1 MNYKSGLSGKQP
13 VTVPTYCVAKSKQ
26 GSSERFPAPYFHST
40 HSSTSHPRRNH
51 QHLRMT
57 LSPSA
62 ALSILIPINIENKDI
77 APGSPDSV
85 CSADIQS
92 DDENDRE
99 VAEKRLSRYFP
110 ETPVSVGAII
120 KPQFSCPDFAMGT
133 ARGMKGRM
141 KEAPPAVPSI
151 PAIHV
156 RKTEDAVETSPTGD
170 HTSPSPRQRV
180 RPMNSFVQLDSV
192 KRGWKD
198 SFDEQKLA
206 PRKRHGIFMG
216 RLQR

>member
-1 MNYKSGLSGKQP
+1 
-13 VTVPTYCVAKSKQ
+13 
-26 GSSERFPAPYFHST
+26 
-40 HSSTSHPRRNH
+40 
-51 QHLRMT
+51 MT

-62 ALSILIPINIENKDI
+62 ALSILIPINLDNNNKDI
-77 APGSPDSV
+77 TPGSPDSI
-85 CSADIQS
+85 CSVDIQS

-141 KEAPPAVPSI
+141 KETPLAVPSI
-151 PAIHV
+151 PSVHV
-156 RKTEDAVETSPTGD
+156 RKQEERVEISPMGD
-170 HTSPSPRQRV
+170 NTSPSPQQRV
-180 RPMNSFVQLDSV
+180 RPMNSFVNLDSV
-192 KRGWKD
+192 KRGWEDTFGEK
-198 SFDEQKLA
+198 KIA
-206 PRKRHGIFMG
+206 PRKRHGMFFG